1 MTEENFK
8 RAKELNARIRHLEFE
23 LSAWENS
30 VELVSI
36 KIKDGIRGKTTDM
49 RNDESLVDFQPVKEL
64 VIKELSKK
72 LEAAKSEFE
81 KL

>member
-8 RAKELNARIRHLEFE
+8 RAKELNARIRNLEFE

-30 VELVSI
+30 VEIVSI
-36 KIKDGIRGKTTDM
+36 KIKDGIGGKTTY
-49 RNDESLVDFQPVKEL
+49 RCNDESLVDFQPVKEL

>member
-23 LSAWENS
+23 LGAWENC
-30 VELVSI
+30 VEIVSI
-36 KIKDGIRGKTTDM
+36 KIKDNVSGKTTEM
-49 RNDESLVDFQPVKEL
+49 RNNESLVNFQPIKEF
-64 VIKELSKK
+64 VIKELSEK

>member
-23 LSAWENS
+23 LGAWENS
-30 VELVSI
+30 VEIVSI
-36 KIKDGIRGKTTDM
+36 KIKDGIGGKTTY
-49 RNDESLVDFQPVKEL
+49 RCNDESLVDFQPVKEL
-64 VIKELSKK
+64 VIKELSEK
-72 LEAAKSEFE
+72 LEATKSEFE

>member
-8 RAKELNARIRHLEFE
+8 RAKELNARIRHSEFE
-23 LSAWENS
+23 LGVWENC
-30 VELVSI
+30 VEIVSI
-36 KIKDGIRGKTTDM
+36 KIKDNVSGKTTEM
-49 RNDESLVDFQPVKEL
+49 RNNESLVNFQPIKEF
-64 VIKELSKK
+64 VIKELSEK